1 MIGPA
6 NTLGSPP
13 AIHIPLHR
21 NWGVVG
27 RGPMK
32 SEDAKSLEAR
42 TSTKL
47 WSASVV
53 IGRQAMW
60 NAVYDDSTDGDG
72 VWRAT
77 GWERRCAE

>member
-1 MIGPA
+1 
-6 NTLGSPP
+6 
-13 AIHIPLHR
+13 
-21 NWGVVG
+21 
-27 RGPMK
+27 MK

-53 IGRQAMW
+53 IGPQAMW